1 MSPRIH
7 HVVRADGVKYF
18 MGETLRAD
26 RASDSIPAGS
36 PPRRQPAPG
45 GG

>member
-7 HVVRADGVKYF
+7 QVLRGIGMKYF

-26 RASDSIPAGS
+26 RASDIAVAESTVS
-36 PPRRQPAPG
+36 DSKLYV
-45 GG
+45 